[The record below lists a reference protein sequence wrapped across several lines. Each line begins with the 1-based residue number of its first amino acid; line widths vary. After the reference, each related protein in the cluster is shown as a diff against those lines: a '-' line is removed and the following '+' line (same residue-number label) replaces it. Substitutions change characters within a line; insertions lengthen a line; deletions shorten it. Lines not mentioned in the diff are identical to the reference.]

1 MLHWVLAG
9 VVALAALTWLSMGA
23 RAAALRADDPAA
35 LARTRSLGDVIAQT
49 QDRPVHVL
57 FVHGMRADRAGLAMP
72 FMEGL
77 CRYGPVRCPPGAAA
91 PASQRRYI
99 DLGTRPPAEVMGEP
113 VWRDDREWEASRPF
127 VDRYRFE
134 RPGAPPVIVDEV
146 NWWPL
151 LMPFRCR
158 ILVAPE
164 SRLSGVDKAHL
175 DLCRPW
181 LTAAEYAAALKGPTV
196 SGGGA
201 WANAALKRQLMNW
214 GLADA
219 VIALGPMRTLIRKA
233 IDGAFGYAA
242 AFDGRGAAGQEF
254 VVVSESLGSFVVLD
268 AAGDRF
274 GDARNA
280 REVVAATSDLYFFAN
295 QFALLELGRVSG
307 LPAAARPDLVTLA
320 PAAPAPQVSPFAVLS
335 QWAQRPAA
343 RPELALAPRPRQ
355 VIAFSDPSDALT
367 YNVPPVPGAIVVNV
381 YDRNEFDWF
390 GLIADPIAAHSGHS
404 RNPAVLKMMFQRR
417 RSRVAG
423 GPPTSSAAA
432 PS

>member
-1 MLHWVLAG
+1 MLHWILAG
-9 VVALAALTWLSMGA
+9 VIGLIALAWLATGA

-35 LARTRSLGDVIAQT
+35 LARTRSLGDVISQT

-57 FVHGMRADRAGLAMP
+57 FVHGMRADRPGLAGP

-77 CRYGPVRCPPGAAA
+77 CRYGPVRCPTGAAA
-91 PASQRRYI
+91 PTAAQRRYI
-99 DLGTRPPAEVMGEP
+99 DLGTRPPAEVMGMA
-113 VWRDDREWEASRPF
+113 VWRDEAEWGASRPF

-181 LTAAEYAAALKGPTV
+181 LTAAEYAAALKGPSV

-219 VIALGPMRTLIRKA
+219 VIALGPTRALIRRA
-233 IDGAFGYAA
+233 IDEAFAYAA

-274 GDARNA
+274 GDAPNA

-307 LPAAARPDLVTLA
+307 LPAAAGGAELA
-320 PAAPAPQVSPFAVLS
+320 PRATAPPPEVSPFAVLS
-335 QWAQRPAA
+335 QWARPPAA

-404 RNPAVLKMMFQRR
+404 RNPAVLKLIFQRR
-417 RSRVAG
+417 RPAG
-423 GPPTSSAAA
+423 S
-432 PS
+432 

>member
-1 MLHWVLAG
+1 MLPWIAAG
-9 VVALAALTWLSMGA
+9 VIGLIALAWLATGA
-23 RAAALRADDPAA
+23 AAAAALRADDPAA
-35 LARTRSLGDVIAQT
+35 LARTRSLGDAIDQT
-49 QDRPVHVL
+49 RDRPVHIL
-57 FVHGMRADRAGLAMP
+57 FIHGMRADGPGLAGP

-77 CRYGPVRCPPGAAA
+77 CRYGPIRCPAGVAA
-91 PASQRRYI
+91 PLTAQRHYI
-99 DLGTRPPAEVMGEP
+99 DLGTRPPAEVMGSP
-113 VWRDDREWEASRPF
+113 VWRDEAEWRASRPF

-134 RPGAPPVIVDEV
+134 RPGAPPAIVDEV

-151 LMPFRCR
+151 LMPLRCR
-158 ILVAPE
+158 TLVAPE

-181 LTAAEYAAALKGPTV
+181 LTAAEYAAALKGPRV

-201 WANAALKRQLMNW
+201 WANAVLKRQLMNW

-219 VIALGPMRTLIRKA
+219 VIALGPARTLIRRA
-233 IDGAFGYAA
+233 IDEAFGYAA

-254 VVVSESLGSFVVLD
+254 VVVCESLGSFVVLD

-274 GDARNA
+274 GDAPNA

-295 QFALLELGRVSG
+295 QFALLELGRVTG
-307 LPAAARPDLVTLA
+307 LAAVARPGLA
-320 PAAPAPQVSPFAVLS
+320 TPALAASAPEVSPFAILS
-335 QWAQRPAA
+335 QWARPPAA

-355 VIAFSDPSDALT
+355 VIAFGDPSDALT
-367 YNVPPVPGAIVVNV
+367 YDVPPVPGAVVVNI

-404 RNPAVLKMMFQRR
+404 RNPAVLKAMFERR
-417 RSRVAG
+417 RAAG
-423 GPPTSSAAA
+423 S
-432 PS
+432 

>member
-1 MLHWVLAG
+1 MLHWILAG
-9 VVALAALTWLSMGA
+9 AIGLIALAWLATGA
-23 RAAALRADDPAA
+23 RAAAARADDQAA
-35 LARTRSLGDVIAQT
+35 LAQTRSLGDLIDQT
-49 QDRPVHVL
+49 QERPVHIL
-57 FVHGMRADRAGLAMP
+57 FVHGMRADGAGLARP

-77 CRYGPVRCPPGAAA
+77 CRYGPVRCPAGAVAPPAA
-91 PASQRRYI
+91 QRHYI
-99 DLGTRPPAEVMGEP
+99 DLGIRPSAEVTGSP
-113 VWRDDREWEASRPF
+113 VWRNEAEWRASRPF
-127 VDRYRFE
+127 VDRYLIE
-134 RPGAPPVIVDEV
+134 RDGAPPVIVDEV

-158 ILVAPE
+158 ALVGPE

-181 LTAAEYAAALKGPTV
+181 LTAAEYAAAMKGPRV

-201 WANAALKRQLMNW
+201 WANAALKRQIMNW

-219 VIALGPMRTLIRKA
+219 VIALGPMRTLIRRA
-233 IDGAFGYAA
+233 IDEAFGFAA

-254 VVVSESLGSFVVLD
+254 VVVAESLGSFVVLD
-268 AAGDRF
+268 AAGHA
-274 GDARNA
+274 DAPRA

-307 LPAAARPDLVTLA
+307 LPTAAQPDLARPA
-320 PAAPAPQVSPFAVLS
+320 FAAPAPEISPFAVLS
-335 QWAQRPAA
+335 KWSTGPAI
-343 RPELALAPRPRQ
+343 RPELAASPQPRQ
-355 VIAFSDPSDALT
+355 VIAFSDPSDMLT
-367 YNVPPVPGAIVVNV
+367 YDVPPLPGAIVVNV

-404 RNPAVLKMMFQRR
+404 RNPAVLKLMFERR
-417 RSRVAG
+417 LPPVSKPAG
-423 GPPTSSAAA
+423 